1 MRRHEIADEKWE
13 RIEPLLPGRSGDP
26 GRSGEDNRKFVNAC
40 LWIAKTG
47 IPWRDLPERF
57 GKWNSVFQRFNRW
70 CKKGV
75 WERVLK
81 ALGGDPDLENLLLDS
96 TIVRAHQHAAGGKGG
111 KKFSRLAGPAG
122 DSARKYTS
130 RSAAMAGR

>member
-1 MRRHEIADEKWE
+1 MRRHELTDEQWN
-13 RIEPLLPGRSGDP
+13 RIEPLLAGRKGDP
-26 GRSGEDNRKFVNAC
+26 GRSGTDNRKFVNGC

-47 IPWRDLPERF
+47 APWRDLPERF
-57 GKWNSVFQRFNRW
+57 GKWNSAFQRFNRW

-81 ALGGDPDLENLLLDS
+81 ALGGDPDLEHLLLDS

-111 KKFSRLAGPAG
+111 KKLNRWGAPAG
-122 DSARKYTS
+122 DSARKFMS
-130 RSAAMAGR
+130 RLVVMESQ